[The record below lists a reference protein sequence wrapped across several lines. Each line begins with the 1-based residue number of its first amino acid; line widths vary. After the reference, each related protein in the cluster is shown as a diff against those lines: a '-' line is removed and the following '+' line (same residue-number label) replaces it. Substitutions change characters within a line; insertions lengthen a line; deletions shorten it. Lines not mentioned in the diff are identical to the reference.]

1 MSSLIRINTEDSH
14 AIFNESLSEDFI
26 IEEKSSIALQS
37 ATFTRNSSQL
47 ELHPSNISIT
57 FRPDVADMTNNQ
69 FDNILIRDLTGGT
82 PNRVVNAS
90 NFSNFLSNIGAS
102 MNNVLSPF
110 IAKESGLEAR
120 VYTDQSRKVNI
131 ELRKATPLVW
141 SSANPDVE
149 HTLTYEPPVKETNAP
164 SVSAATRAGDGV
176 VSIAKNSTEGSTPD
190 GFFNIDK
197 AYVNSQVP
205 IGLGAKYCC
214 AKVLLNT
221 TNQATQAEYTTPPNA
236 VNPLGIIDPAFD
248 PNTAGQSGFVIGMVD
263 DAGKTKLDIGSFKV
277 EDMYAF
283 CGISNNSGKYF
294 FGYGRNTAKTDA
306 ELAANLTDFKFDLS
320 ALSPAPAVDD
330 KLGIAIDNGKIRFFR
345 QVANPATFTPNLNR
359 NSNEETRYIDPNR
372 QYYWV
377 MCFVGNQDETRLSEV
392 EGMIDPF
399 VKQPSGLLSTDFAT
413 FNNQG
418 ALGALPPHDTSSI
431 TPVFRFSFR
440 LPSGALVQ
448 NTELKDF
455 LGFTGDL
462 PLLPFNENPAN
473 SFLFTAVG
481 TSHQQLGFE
490 SYIVILNNVPLEA
503 YDTEVS
509 GKKNIVYTIVNKIEN
524 NDGVPLDTHIAFNSQ
539 YPIFMKIANRNR
551 LSLRQLQAR
560 IVNEHHELIDTI
572 GICSLTFLIKKD

>member
-1 MSSLIRINTEDSH
+1 
-14 AIFNESLSEDFI
+14 
-26 IEEKSSIALQS
+26 
-37 ATFTRNSSQL
+37 
-47 ELHPSNISIT
+47 
-57 FRPDVADMTNNQ
+57 
-69 FDNILIRDLTGGT
+69 
-82 PNRVVNAS
+82 
-90 NFSNFLSNIGAS
+90 
-102 MNNVLSPF
+102 
-110 IAKESGLEAR
+110 
-120 VYTDQSRKVNI
+120 
-131 ELRKATPLVW
+131 
-141 SSANPDVE
+141 
-149 HTLTYEPPVKETNAP
+149 
-164 SVSAATRAGDGV
+164 
-176 VSIAKNSTEGSTPD
+176 
-190 GFFNIDK
+190 
-197 AYVNSQVP
+197 
-205 IGLGAKYCC
+205 
-214 AKVLLNT
+214 
-221 TNQATQAEYTTPPNA
+221 
-236 VNPLGIIDPAFD
+236 
-248 PNTAGQSGFVIGMVD
+248 
-263 DAGKTKLDIGSFKV
+263 
-277 EDMYAF
+277 
-283 CGISNNSGKYF
+283 
-294 FGYGRNTAKTDA
+294 
-306 ELAANLTDFKFDLS
+306 
-320 ALSPAPAVDD
+320 
-330 KLGIAIDNGKIRFFR
+330 
-345 QVANPATFTPNLNR
+345 
-359 NSNEETRYIDPNR
+359 
-372 QYYWV
+372 

-551 LSLRQLQAR
+551 LSLRQLKAR